1 MSETKINEKEP
12 DETTEL
18 EKRLEEHIKL
28 AEERLTQ
35 LKYLK
40 ADFENLQKQHHKE
53 KEEHSKYAG
62 EKLITELLPVLDT
75 LDAALAAE
83 KNKSQ
88 REGLAMLQK
97 QIAGVLEKNGL
108 APISAHGTAFDPYY
122 HEAVLKE

>member
-1 MSETKINEKEP
+1 
-12 DETTEL
+12 
-18 EKRLEEHIKL
+18 
-28 AEERLTQ
+28 
-35 LKYLK
+35 
-40 ADFENLQKQHHKE
+40 
-53 KEEHSKYAG
+53 HSKYAG

-97 QIAGVLEKNGL
+97 QLAGVLEKNGL

-122 HEAVLKE
+122 HEAVLKEKSEKPEGTVIGEILRGYTLNGKVLRHTKVKISGGIENG